1 MKDKFQW
8 QKFILDCFL
17 CFGVAIIS
25 PLVYSILV
33 KSDNLR
39 WLLYPIQ
46 WFMYPIQWLL
56 YPIQWLFS
64 IDIHTIGDIAEFIVG
79 FFSLSLIVFF
89 VINISY
95 KIHKLSLSLSLIFMV
110 CYTAFGYY
118 FFSHL

>member
-8 QKFILDCFL
+8 QKFILDCFI
-17 CFGVAIIS
+17 CFGVVIIS
-25 PLVYSILV
+25 PIVYSILV
-33 KSDNLR
+33 KSDNL
-39 WLLYPIQ
+39 
-46 WFMYPIQWLL
+46 QWLL
-56 YPIQWLFS
+56 YPTQWLFD

-95 KIHKLSLSLSLIFMV
+95 KIHKVSLGLSLIFMV
-110 CYTAFGYY
+110 CYTVFGYY